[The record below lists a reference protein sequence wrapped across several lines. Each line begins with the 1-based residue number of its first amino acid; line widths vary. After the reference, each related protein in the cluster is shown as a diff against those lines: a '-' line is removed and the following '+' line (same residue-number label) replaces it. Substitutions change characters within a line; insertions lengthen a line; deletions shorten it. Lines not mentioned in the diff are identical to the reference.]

1 MRSLPWRNLV
11 RCPGRSNGSK
21 VGDEHP
27 IRGDTL
33 RSGPAHTNRVPVV
46 DDDEGGAVQQRV
58 YEPRRIA
65 SLDHGG
71 ANEVGGMIAGGR
83 IVPRSA
89 HAIATMARY
98 GFSAGTGRSG
108 ARTSPSWP

>member
-1 MRSLPWRNLV
+1 
-11 RCPGRSNGSK
+11 
-21 VGDEHP
+21 
-27 IRGDTL
+27 
-33 RSGPAHTNRVPVV
+33 
-46 DDDEGGAVQQRV
+46 
-58 YEPRRIA
+58 
-65 SLDHGG
+65 
-71 ANEVGGMIAGGR
+71 VGGMIAGGR